1 MPVTWR
7 PKSLL
12 PLNMSRPGVI
22 ARRIKSRRLLDAI
35 LLLLATVSLA
45 PSASL
50 AYEPATA
57 VEEFF
62 LDVSINQI
70 RQDTLLLLRSDDR
83 LYVGSQNLRRWR
95 VRLPNIRPMTLDG
108 EDFYALDVLEGL
120 TYRLDEATQTL
131 AIQVPPN
138 LFDAT
143 TLLGKET
150 DFSAPSPAS
159 PGGFLN
165 YDVFISHTTGEANTS
180 GVLELGS
187 FGSWGTS
194 QTRILASD
202 RTGSASAIRLET
214 TWTRDQ
220 PIQLASL
227 RFGDSISGASG
238 WGGAVRFGGVQWA
251 TNFSAQPDFVTFPR
265 PGISG
270 EAALPSTVELY
281 VDNALRMR
289 HQVPSGPFN
298 IDDLPVPN
306 GQGDARLV
314 VRDILGRE
322 QIITQPFDTS
332 SRLLKQ
338 GLHDYSYE
346 VGFARRNF
354 GTDSNNYGRP
364 LAVGSHRLG
373 LTEQF
378 TGELHGEFLDNQQTM
393 GLGGVML
400 LPAVGVLSGSFA
412 ASHSDKGV
420 GGLVGLGFRRQ
431 NRSFS
436 FGVNTQIAG
445 QRFVKLGMQSEE
457 LAPKHISQAFV
468 GLATTD
474 YGSFSARF
482 THQAFRDKEDNVIVS
497 GSFATQIGSLGSVS
511 MSVMRFLSGDTQTV
525 FSLNFSM
532 LLGNRTAANISTS
545 ARPGR
550 EQAQV
555 QVGRNLPAGSGMGYR
570 LVAGLGDSDVRQ
582 AEFKLQ
588 NQIGTYNFG
597 VAQASGQRGFRGGVN
612 GGIALLGGRAFL
624 SRRITDSFAVVQ
636 VPNYSGVGIYV
647 DNQLVGRTDTN
658 GTALLPRL
666 RAYQMNTVRIDQ
678 ADLPLDAQ
686 IDAMQLDAVPYFRTG
701 LLLKFPIKRSRGA
714 LLTVVLENGDP
725 LPAGALAEIIRDSDE
740 EDKVFPAG
748 MGGELYLTGLATSN
762 RLRVT
767 WLKQSC
773 EFMLTFPESTEPLPY
788 LGAYTCIG
796 VEP

>member
-1 MPVTWR
+1 MGWVGAISQRVNAQKFPGATLF
-7 PKSLL
+7 LL
-12 PLNMSRPGVI
+12 
-22 ARRIKSRRLLDAI
+22 AI
-35 LLLLATVSLA
+35 LTLMPSTSLA
-45 PSASL
+45 DDTELVA
-50 AYEPATA
+50 
-57 VEEFF
+57 EEV
-62 LDVSINQI
+62 LLEVSINQI
-70 RQDTLLLLRSDDR
+70 RKDTVLLLRSSGY
-83 LYVGSQNLRRWR
+83 LYAGAQDLRRWR
-95 VRLPNIRPMTLDG
+95 VRLPNTTPLTFDG
-108 EDFYALDVLEGL
+108 EDFYALDALEGV
-120 TYRLDEATQTL
+120 TYRLDESTQTL
-131 AIQVPPN
+131 AVKVPPG

-143 TLLGKET
+143 TLLGKKT

-165 YDVFISHTTGEANTS
+165 YDVFISHSTGEANTS
-180 GVLELGS
+180 GVLELGG

-220 PIQLASL
+220 PTQLASL

-251 TNFSAQPDFVTFPR
+251 TNFSVQPDFVTFPL

-378 TGELHGEFLDNQQTM
+378 TGELHGEFLGNQQTM

-436 FGVNTQIAG
+436 FGVNTQIAS

-482 THQAFRDKEDNVIVS
+482 TQQAFRDKEDNVIVS
-497 GSFATQIGSLGSVS
+497 GSFATQIGNLGSLS
-511 MSVMRFLSGDTQTV
+511 MSVMKFLSGDAQTV

-532 LLGNRTAANISTS
+532 LLGNRTSANISTS

-555 QVGRNLPAGSGMGYR
+555 QVGRNVPAGSGMGYR

-582 AEFKLQ
+582 AELKLQ

-597 VAQASGQRGFRGGVN
+597 VAQASGQRAFRGSAN

-636 VPNYSGVGIYV
+636 VPNYSGVGIYA
-647 DNQLVGRTDTN
+647 DNQLVGRTDTY

-666 RAYQMNTVRIDQ
+666 RAYQMNTVRIEQ

-686 IDAMQLDAVPYFRTG
+686 IDAMQLDAVPYFRSG

-740 EDKVFPAG
+740 EDEVFPAG
-748 MGGELYLTGLATSN
+748 MGGELYLTGLAASN
-762 RLRVT
+762 RLRVN
-767 WLKQSC
+767 WLEQSC
-773 EFMLTFPESTEPLPY
+773 EFILTFPESTEPLPY
-788 LGAYTCIG
+788 LGTYTCIR